1 MVHSDRI
8 VRERCRTVRGAG
20 AGRVGC
26 SVMVGCEG
34 VQGGETSWQRRELCV
49 CVCACVC
56 VCVCVCEVRGE

>member
-34 VQGGETSWQRRELCV
+34 VQVGVGGETSWQRRELCV
-49 CVCACVC
+49 CVCVR
-56 VCVCVCEVRGE
+56 VCEVRGE